1 MQPYLKSWGWGIEFD
16 EFKDSTEQKSTSRYQ
31 NIFQWQGTRD
41 MSAFLTIPAAIKFQN
56 DHNWHEVQDRCMSMI
71 INARNEIS
79 TLTQIPKICPDEY
92 LGQMSTIIFPV
103 NDHKGLKETLYDT
116 YNIEIPTYTKDGHT
130 AFRISLQGYNSKAD
144 VETLIN
150 ALKALL

>member
-1 MQPYLKSWGWGIEFD
+1 MNQKINYTKLGKSNLMVPEICFGATALGNMPD
-16 EFKDSTEQKSTSRYQ
+16 TY
-31 NIFQWQGTRD
+31 GY
-41 MSAFLTIPAAIKFQN
+41 
-56 DHNWHEVQDRCMSMI
+56 EV
-71 INARNEIS
+71 NEIS
-79 TLTQIPKICPDEY
+79 TLTQIPKLCPDEY

-130 AFRISLQGYNSKAD
+130 AFRISLQGYNSNAD